1 MPNNCSPRWLIQG
14 YNSGSYLSAIL
25 ADESKLKWCRQQHKA
40 IYYYSKA
47 DAQDDIHL
55 LGINAVPVIIL

>member
-1 MPNNCSPRWLIQG
+1 MPNNCSSRWLIQD

-25 ADESKLKWCRQQHKA
+25 EGGNTLKWCRQQHKA

>member
-1 MPNNCSPRWLIQG
+1 MPNDCRYRWLIQD

-25 ADESKLKWCRQQHKA
+25 AGGSKLKWCRQQHKA

-47 DAQDDIHL
+47 DAKDDIHL
-55 LGINAVPVIIL
+55 LGINAIPVIIL